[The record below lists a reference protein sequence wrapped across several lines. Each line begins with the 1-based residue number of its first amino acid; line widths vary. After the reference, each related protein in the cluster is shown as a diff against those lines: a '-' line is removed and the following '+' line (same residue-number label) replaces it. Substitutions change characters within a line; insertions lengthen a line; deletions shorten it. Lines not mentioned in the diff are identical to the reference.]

1 MPGGTRRLP
10 WRPSE
15 ETQGQSWNIKTCWR
29 RPTPVG
35 LKPKLLL
42 WYQRADDRCDWQ
54 ARASTFD
61 PSRVSILAAGF
72 FLLLGWRHKGGGGGG
87 GGGSCIGENSQMSQE
102 TAQDFIPSTDHSI
115 DSLWEE
121 RRFASCVTWE
131 SGWTY
136 QRSNNPSAD
145 RLTNLIEKI
154 RSCLFLQSAAQT
166 LINRSGIKEIIPKST
181 RFTVFLVDMRSS
193 RFPWAVSE
201 YCFLIYFQ
209 FSISPWWSDLSLLEL
224 NTLIVS
230 PWNSLVEVST
240 NRL

>member
-1 MPGGTRRLP
+1 MTAVTGRRGPRPLTPAGCPFLRQVSSCCWVDDIKEVEEVVVGGAASVKTARCRRK
-10 WRPSE
+10 RPRTSSPPL
-15 ETQGQSWNIKTCWR
+15 TTA
-29 RPTPVG
+29 
-35 LKPKLLL
+35 L
-42 WYQRADDRCDWQ
+42 
-54 ARASTFD
+54 
-61 PSRVSILAAGF
+61 ILSG
-72 FLLLGWRHKGGGGGG
+72 
-87 GGGSCIGENSQMSQE
+87 
-102 TAQDFIPSTDHSI
+102 
-115 DSLWEE
+115 

-136 QRSNNPSAD
+136 RRSNNPSAD

-154 RSCLFLQSAAQT
+154 CSCLFLQSAAQT